1 MTLRQTGYGPVIA
14 SADDCQ
20 PMIQLPMIR
29 QPIILTPDGVRH
41 MDKDNPNILH
51 NNLLVLP

>member
-1 MTLRQTGYGPVIA
+1 MLRQTGYCPVIA

>member
-1 MTLRQTGYGPVIA
+1 MTLRQTGYCPVIA

-20 PMIQLPMIR
+20 PMDLATDDPTADNPAAVRR
-29 QPIILTPDGVRH
+29 QH